1 MTGTALLG
9 LALFAAPYSIALWAW
24 SLATRDAL
32 HARTAPP
39 VEVVPP
45 VVPETATVTVGA
57 EWHCADCLASY
68 WASGVGLHHNR
79 P

>member
-9 LALFAAPYSIALWAW
+9 LALLAAPYTIALWAW

-45 VVPETATVTVGA
+45 VVVPEPKPPLVDA
-57 EWHCADCLASY
+57 WHCADCLASY